1 MARPLAS
8 LRRWVRPANLYHYTH
23 KLVSWN
29 KLGELVIFGRLG
41 KLEDFYQA
49 GNFLLIPFQ
58 AGTTKRPSL
67 VGWILSRSIHMN
79 PFTNQL
85 ESFPS
90 LSINSIT

>member
-29 KLGELVIFGRLG
+29 KLGELVIFGKLG

-49 GNFLLIPFQ
+49 GNFYQ
-58 AGTTKRPSL
+58 YPSK
-67 VGWILSRSIHMN
+67 
-79 PFTNQL
+79 L
-85 ESFPS
+85 E
-90 LSINSIT
+90 